1 MTKKDAR
8 DRMVALIFMTTAGKV
23 KLKET
28 GEVLTLDKLRE
39 SELFK
44 KAKACLAE
52 KGISRKSVYK
62 AIESKG
68 YFGLEKAEVEEKL
81 KIMYDFCYTYLD
93 KNS

>member
-8 DRMVALIFMTTAGKV
+8 DRMVALIFLTTSGKV
-23 KLKET
+23 KSKET
-28 GEVLTLDKLRE
+28 GETFTLDNLRE

-52 KGISRKSVYK
+52 KGISRTSVYK

-68 YFGLEKAEVEEKL
+68 FFGLEKAEREEKL
-81 KIMYDFCYTYLD
+81 KIMHDFCYNYLD

>member
-8 DRMVALIFMTTAGKV
+8 DSMVAFIFLIVSGKV
-23 KLKET
+23 KSKET
-28 GEVLTLDKLRE
+28 GKALTLEDFRE

-44 KAKACLAE
+44 KAKTRLAE

-62 AIESKG
+62 ALESKG
-68 YFGLEKAEVEEKL
+68 YFGLEKAEREEKL
-81 KIMYDFCYTYLD
+81 KIMHDFCYTYLD